1 MVNTKMRIPELLCPA
16 GDLPRLKT
24 AVDFGADAVYIA
36 GEEFGMRTAAAK
48 FSESDIAE
56 GVDYAHAH
64 GARVHIT
71 CNTVPHDE
79 EMSRMPDFLRLLNSV
94 GVDAVI
100 ASDIGTVSLIKKY
113 APDCEIHISVQ
124 SGVVNSVTASEFYN
138 MGAKRVVLA
147 RELSLK
153 EIKHI
158 RDNTPK
164 ELEIE
169 AFAHGAMCVSFSARC
184 LLSSYMTGRDA
195 NRGDC
200 AQPCRWS
207 YSLMEEKRPGQ
218 YYDITETDKG
228 TYILNANDMCMAPY
242 LDKMVDAGIDSI
254 KIEGRAKS
262 DYYVAVT
269 TNAYRGAL
277 NSLKNADGDW
287 QLPEWVG
294 EELNKIS
301 HRTYSTGFYLGTPEN
316 SQTYGSAGYI
326 RDYFIAAVVTGY
338 ENGCVTAVLKN
349 KFSRGANLDCL
360 EAGSKPFFVPA
371 HVIYDKNG
379 NEIESAPS
387 PMMTVK
393 IPFEREIKTGSM
405 LRLKSENTADA

>member
-1 MVNTKMRIPELLCPA
+1 MKIKIPELLCPA
-16 GDLPRLKT
+16 GDLSRLKT

-48 FSESDIAE
+48 FNKDDIIE
-56 GVDYAHAH
+56 GVIYAHSR
-64 GARVHIT
+64 GVRVHVT
-71 CNTVPHDE
+71 CNTVPHDD
-79 EMSRMPDFLRLLNSV
+79 EMVRLPEFLSFLNNS
-94 GVDAVI
+94 GVDAII
-100 ASDIGTVSLIKKY
+100 ASDIGTIALAKQY
-113 APDCEIHISVQ
+113 APNCEIHVSVQ
-124 SGVVNSVTASEFYN
+124 SGIVNSVTANEFYK
-138 MGAKRVVLA
+138 MGAKRIVLA

-158 RDNTPK
+158 RDNTPR

-218 YYDITETDKG
+218 YFDITETKKG

-242 LDKMVDAGIDSI
+242 LDKMVEAGVDSI

-262 DYYVAVT
+262 EYYVAVT
-269 TNAYRGAL
+269 ANAYRGAL
-277 NSLKNADGDW
+277 DSLKNSKGDW
-287 QLPEWVG
+287 KLPEWVN

-316 SQTYGSAGYI
+316 AQTYENAGYI
-326 RDYFIAAVVTGY
+326 RDYNVAAVVTGY
-338 ENGCVTAVLKN
+338 EDGLVTAVLKN
-349 KFSRGANLDCL
+349 KFSRGAVLDCL
-360 EAGSKPFFVPA
+360 EAGYEPYNIKA
-371 HVIYDKNG
+371 YTLYDKNG
-379 NEIESAPS
+379 NEIDCAPS
-387 PMMTVK
+387 PMMIVK
-393 IPFEREIKTGSM
+393 IPFSREIKPGSM
-405 LRLKSENTADA
+405 LRMRAEPNL

>member
-1 MVNTKMRIPELLCPA
+1 MKIRIPELLCPA
-16 GDLPRLKT
+16 GDLSRLKT

-48 FSESDIAE
+48 FNKDDIIE
-56 GVDYAHAH
+56 GVEYAHSR
-64 GARVHIT
+64 GVRVHVT
-71 CNTVPHDE
+71 CNTVPHDD
-79 EMSRMPDFLRLLNSV
+79 EMARLPEFLSFLNSS

-100 ASDIGTVSLIKKY
+100 ASDIGTISLVKQY
-113 APDCEIHISVQ
+113 APNCEIHVSVQ
-124 SGVVNSVTASEFYN
+124 SGIVNSATANEFYK
-138 MGAKRVVLA
+138 MGAKRIVLA
-147 RELSLK
+147 RELSLE

-158 RDNTPK
+158 RENTPK

-218 YYDITETDKG
+218 YFDITETKKG

-242 LDKMVDAGIDSI
+242 LDKMVDAGVDSI

-262 DYYVAVT
+262 EYYVAVT
-269 TNAYRGAL
+269 ANAYRGAL
-277 NSLKNADGDW
+277 DSLKNSKGDW
-287 QLPEWVG
+287 KLPEWVN

-316 SQTYGSAGYI
+316 AQTYENAGYI
-326 RDYFIAAVVTGY
+326 RDYNVAAVVTGY
-338 ENGCVTAVLKN
+338 EDGLVTALLKN
-349 KFSRGANLDCL
+349 KFLRGAVLDCL
-360 EAGSKPFFVPA
+360 EAGYEPFNITVDTL
-371 HVIYDKNG
+371 YDKNG
-379 NEIESAPS
+379 NEIDCAPS
-387 PMMTVK
+387 PMMIVK
-393 IPFEREIKTGSM
+393 IPFAREIKPGSM
-405 LRLKSENTADA
+405 LRMRTEQNL